1 LEQIKN
7 NFFGKI
13 KRTEDF
19 PKVCENIMSFVK
31 ALIGI
36 VVAIVSFLIS
46 SWGNDIH
53 NNIIMVI
60 FFLIAVVA
68 FFYAIYEWKK
78 GD

>member
-1 LEQIKN
+1 
-7 NFFGKI
+7 
-13 KRTEDF
+13 
-19 PKVCENIMSFVK
+19 MSFLK

-36 VVAIVSFLIS
+36 VIAIITFLIA
-46 SWGNDIH
+46 SWGKD
-53 NNIIMVI
+53 NNNNFIMVI

>member
-1 LEQIKN
+1 
-7 NFFGKI
+7 
-13 KRTEDF
+13 
-19 PKVCENIMSFVK
+19 MSFVK